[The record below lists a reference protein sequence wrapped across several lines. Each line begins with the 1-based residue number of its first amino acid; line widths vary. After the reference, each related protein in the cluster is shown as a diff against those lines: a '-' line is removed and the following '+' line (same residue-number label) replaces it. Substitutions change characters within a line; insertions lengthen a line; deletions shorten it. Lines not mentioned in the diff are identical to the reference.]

1 VELLDEPRVG
11 PLAVLPFR
19 VHLRTRPAPSS
30 MTHSCYLLD
39 SITFVLERSSVPGTP
54 VQQVRGW
61 IAPAGKFEAVRENGA
76 GSCGLLGSYVTKG
89 VRLAGRGAL
98 SRRLSMPIR
107 IRVDPAARVRYA
119 VIEGTVGDDELIDA
133 YAAVLGDPDF
143 DPTLNDLVDARTVR
157 RIDVTPMGLRRLA
170 DLVQQIDRLALPT
183 KVAVVT
189 PDDVAYDAARMYEAL
204 RAGQRAPAEHRVFR
218 DMEEARRWLGLEPE

>member
-1 VELLDEPRVG
+1 V
-11 PLAVLPFR
+11 
-19 VHLRTRPAPSS
+19 S
-30 MTHSCYLLD
+30 
-39 SITFVLERSSVPGTP
+39 
-54 VQQVRGW
+54 
-61 IAPAGKFEAVRENGA
+61 
-76 GSCGLLGSYVTKG
+76 
-89 VRLAGRGAL
+89 
-98 SRRLSMPIR
+98 IR

-189 PDDVAYDAARMYEAL
+189 PDDVAYDTARMYEAL
-204 RAGQRAPAEHRVFR
+204 RAGQHAPAEHRVFR
-218 DMEEARRWLGLEPE
+218 DMEEARRWLGLGPE